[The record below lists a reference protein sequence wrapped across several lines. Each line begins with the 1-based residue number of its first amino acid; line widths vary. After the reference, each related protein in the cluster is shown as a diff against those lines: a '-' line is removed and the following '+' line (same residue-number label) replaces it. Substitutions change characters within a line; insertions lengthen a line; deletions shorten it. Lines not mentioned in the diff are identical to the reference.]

1 MAIAVVRFLQLFVV
15 SMVIMAQTGG
25 VIEVHLADPTS
36 APLAGARVEAVLAAG
51 EVLQS
56 VASGRDGVVILR
68 NLPWTAMTLRVSADG
83 FASETR
89 RVTIASTVAIRLD
102 IALRLGEAAS
112 QLTVVETEGQVEVSP
127 EQTGTRT
134 ELGRSLVESLAQ
146 TQATRGLEQVLVTMP
161 GFAKNANG
169 SIHPR
174 GAHNQMTFVIDG
186 MPISDQLGGAF
197 ATSIDPT
204 IVETLTLYTGNI
216 PAEFGGKVSAVAQV
230 TTRSGQ
236 GSGRRL
242 GGSLSGQAGRFDTLS
257 QSAQASGEAGGLAWS
272 GTVLAV
278 KSHRFLDAVSLDNV
292 HNGGN
297 TERAFLRM
305 DWQVSGRDTLR
316 WSAMGGRSSFE
327 SANLRSQQAAGMRQR
342 QFLGD
347 QGFAGTWVHVLD
359 AKSTLEVNGS
369 WRPTLARLLP
379 SAGDTPV
386 TAEQERTLG
395 TGVGG
400 VRYSRVEGR
409 HQWRAGWDWQT
420 FTLRE
425 NFRFRVT
432 DSAFAAD
439 VGEFAFAGRGR
450 GNLLSGFVSDTV
462 KAGRWTLSLGARWD
476 AYRFLVRGNQLQPR
490 VGVAYHLRETNTVL
504 RASYNRLYQTPP
516 NENLLLSSSGGAR
529 PIQPERQNFYELG
542 FQQGVG
548 SWLKISGTYYHK
560 DARDQQDNNNFFN
573 TGVIFPVSLAR
584 IRVNGAEGRIETRE
598 RRGVTGTVSL
608 THYRAI
614 STPPFTGGLFLGQD
628 SVDVLSQGPF
638 VIDHDQTLSVHGVL
652 MWRGRKGWFCSAS
665 VRSDSGLVA
674 NPSDP
679 REVAADPDYRD
690 LLPYVKL
697 TSKPA
702 RVRPRTIADVGVG
715 YRRKVAERTRWE
727 LALQVNN
734 LGGVT
739 ALYNFQSV
747 FVGTR
752 LVEPRAAN
760 LRWRWWF

>member
-1 MAIAVVRFLQLFVV
+1 MAIAVVRLLQLILV
-15 SMVIMAQTGG
+15 STLLTAQTGG
-25 VIEVHLADPTS
+25 LIELRLLDPTG
-36 APLAGARVEAVLAAG
+36 APLPGARVEAVLAAG
-51 EVLQS
+51 EVLQTATS
-56 VASGRDGVVILR
+56 NPEGLVVLR
-68 NLPWTAMTLRVSADG
+68 NLPWTQLTLRISAEG
-83 FASETR
+83 FTPESR
-89 RVTIASTVAIRLD
+89 RVTISSTVAQRLD
-102 IALRLGEAAS
+102 VSLRLGEAAS
-112 QLTVVETEGQVEVSP
+112 QLTVVETEGEIAVSP

-134 ELGRSLVESLAQ
+134 ELGRSLVESLARA
-146 TQATRGLEQVLVTMP
+146 QATRGLEQVLVTMP

-197 ATSIDPT
+197 ATSIDPS
-204 IVETLTLYTGNI
+204 IVETVSLYTGNI
-216 PAEFGGKVSAVAQV
+216 PAEFGSKVSAVAQV

-236 GSGRRL
+236 GSGRL
-242 GGSLSGQAGRFDTLS
+242 FGGSLSGQAGQFDTLN
-257 QSAQASGEAGGLAWS
+257 QSAQASGEAGPVAWS
-272 GTVLAV
+272 GTVFAV
-278 KSHRFLDAVSLDNV
+278 KSHRFLDAVSLDNL

-297 TERAFLRM
+297 TERGFLRV
-305 DWQVSGRDTLR
+305 DWQLSGRDTLR
-316 WSAMGGRSSFE
+316 FSAMGGRSSFE

-342 QFLGD
+342 QYLGD
-347 QGFAGTWVHVLD
+347 QGFSGTWVHVID

-369 WRPTLARLLP
+369 WRPTRAELLP
-379 SAGDTPV
+379 SPGDTPV
-386 TAEQERTLG
+386 TASQERTLG

-409 HQWRAGWDWQT
+409 HQWRAGADYQS
-420 FTLRE
+420 FSLRE
-425 NFRFRVT
+425 DFHFRVT
-432 DSAFAAD
+432 DPSFEAD
-439 VGEFAFAGRGR
+439 VPQFTFAGRAR
-450 GNLLSGFVSDTV
+450 GSLRSGFLSDSI

-476 AYRFLVRGNQLQPR
+476 SYRFQVRGNQLQPR

-542 FQQGVG
+542 FQQAV
-548 SWLKISGTYYHK
+548 SNWLKISGTYYHK

-598 RRGVTGTVSL
+598 RKGFTGTLSL

-628 SVDVLSQGPF
+628 SIDILSQGPF
-638 VIDHDQTLSVHGVL
+638 VIDHDQTLSAHGVL
-652 MWRGRKGWFCSAS
+652 LWRGRKGWFGSAS
-665 VRSDSGLVA
+665 IRYDSGLVA

-679 REVAADPDYRD
+679 KEVAADPDYRD
-690 LLPYVKL
+690 LLPYVNL
-697 TSKPA
+697 TGKPA
-702 RVRPRTIADVGVG
+702 RVRPRTITDLGFG
-715 YRRKVAERTRWE
+715 YRRSVGDRTRWE

-734 LGGVT
+734 IGGVT